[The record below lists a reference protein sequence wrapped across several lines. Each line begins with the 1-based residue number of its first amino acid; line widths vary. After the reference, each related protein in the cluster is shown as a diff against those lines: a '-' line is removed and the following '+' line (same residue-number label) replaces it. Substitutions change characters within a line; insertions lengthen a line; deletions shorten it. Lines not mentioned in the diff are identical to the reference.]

1 VFFEVNKQGQIR
13 FGLGAIKGA
22 GDAAAEAIIHERD
35 AHGSFTDLFEFAK
48 RLSQRA
54 VNKKTYE
61 CLALSGAFDCF
72 KEFHRRQYI
81 YSKDGDINLIEKVIK
96 YSTKLHQESSSA
108 QASLFGG
115 STGTAMPAPKV
126 DAVEPFSEIEKLHF
140 EKEVVGVYISGH
152 PLDNFKFELDTFCN
166 TQIAALNDP
175 DSMEGKEFKVGGI
188 VASVEHKLTKTGK
201 PFGKLAIEDYSGKVE
216 FTLWSEDY
224 MKLKQF
230 LMPSLFLYVEG
241 NVMRKSW
248 GDLGIELKIK
258 SIELLNDLGVKK
270 TKGLQL
276 KVDVALLNANLIK
289 EVEKVCKDYAGGTP
303 MYFSLRDENENI
315 SLELL
320 SRKFRVKAVN
330 DMVKQMRK
338 IPDLKVEPVY

>member
-1 VFFEVNKQGQIR
+1 MNAWQC
-13 FGLGAIKGA
+13 L
-22 GDAAAEAIIHERD
+22 ERLIASKNFIVD
-35 AHGSFTDLFEFAK
+35 N
-48 RLSQRA
+48 SQ
-54 VNKKTYE
+54 
-61 CLALSGAFDCF
+61 
-72 KEFHRRQYI
+72 
-81 YSKDGDINLIEKVIK
+81 
-96 YSTKLHQESSSA
+96 

-115 STGTAMPAPKV
+115 SSGTPMPPLRV
-126 DAVEPFSEIEKLHF
+126 DATEPFSQIDQLKY
-140 EKEVVGVYISGH
+140 EKEYLGVYISGH

-224 MKLKQF
+224 MRLKSF
-230 LMPSLFLYVEG
+230 LMPSLFLFIEG
-241 NVMRKSW
+241 NVIRKSW
-248 GDLGIELKIK
+248 GDNSLELKIK
-258 SIELLNDLGVKK
+258 SIDLLNELGVKR

-276 KVDVALLNANLIK
+276 KVDLAMLSVDLIK
-289 EVEKVCKDYAGGTP
+289 EIEKVCKEYAGSTP
-303 MYFSLRDENENI
+303 LYFGLRDEGENI
-315 SLELL
+315 GLEML